1 RYPIASSANGPPE
14 APTFPFVPEPRQ
26 LRLQPPDVVLG
37 RLVVR
42 RLLDLVLDRLDLF
55 LDGHAMRNRAGRTTK
70 NLSTPALRGLLESDL
85 VPLRVPEGRD
95 STKALGSNR
104 GHVDPPA
111 REFCDHGVD
120 VLDQELHVP
129 AIAPGV
135 R

>member
-1 RYPIASSANGPPE
+1 M
-14 APTFPFVPEPRQ
+14 
-26 LRLQPPDVVLG
+26 LG

-95 STKALGSNR
+95 STEALGSNR
-104 GHVDPPA
+104 GHVDPQA
-111 REFCDHGVD
+111 RERSDRRLD
-120 VLDQELHVP
+120 VLDQELYVP
-129 AIAPGV
+129 AIAQGGRLAFQV
-135 R
+135 KVD